1 MKRALLENVKVIPYT
16 LGTAIDRDGFLSAI
30 VAANITAGDSA
41 GIEVTHCDEESGS
54 YVAVPDDF
62 VVLGEKNVSVSGAA
76 LVQFYLDLVGCKRDP
91 NTERLHSGDD
101 AVFFGGVR
109 IGSKQITGLPSKK
122 LCMATDD
129 GSIYIVVGKDKIN
142 VKGDV
147 EIEGNVDITG
157 DVKITGK
164 VEVTQTVT
172 AQEDVIGAGIS
183 LKEHVHSGVQPGG
196 GSSGQPA

>member
-76 LVQFYLDLVGCKRDP
+76 LVQFYLDLVGCKRYIKV
-91 NTERLHSGDD
+91 N
-101 AVFFGGVR
+101 
-109 IGSKQITGLPSKK
+109 ITGPSTAVYAVA
-122 LCMATDD
+122 LGDAREVPVNVMPPAAAETFASRV
-129 GSIYIVVGKDKIN
+129 GEAVVGKS
-142 VKGDV
+142 
-147 EIEGNVDITG
+147 
-157 DVKITGK
+157 K
-164 VEVTQTVT
+164 VGE
-172 AQEDVIGAGIS
+172 E
-183 LKEHVHSGVQPGG
+183 
-196 GSSGQPA
+196 